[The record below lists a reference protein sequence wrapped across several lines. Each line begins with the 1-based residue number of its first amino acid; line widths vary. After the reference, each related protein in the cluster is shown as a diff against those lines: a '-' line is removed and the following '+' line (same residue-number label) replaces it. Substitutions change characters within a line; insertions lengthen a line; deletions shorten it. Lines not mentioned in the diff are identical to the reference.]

1 MQATVAPNLRLADH
15 SSDCSTD
22 DVDCDAAVLVLNG
35 VGFVALDD
43 DAAGRVCR
51 YAGELAVV

>member
-1 MQATVAPNLRLADH
+1 MVAPNLRIADH

-22 DVDCDAAVLVLNG
+22 DVDCDAAVLVLNRFG
-35 VGFVALDD
+35 VVTIDY

-51 YAGELAVV
+51 YAGELAFV